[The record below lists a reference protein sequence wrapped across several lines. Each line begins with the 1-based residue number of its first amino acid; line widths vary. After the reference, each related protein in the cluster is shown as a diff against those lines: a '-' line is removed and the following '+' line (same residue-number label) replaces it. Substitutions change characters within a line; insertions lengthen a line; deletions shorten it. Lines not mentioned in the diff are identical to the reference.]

1 MKKYFN
7 ILSVFLIVLVCF
19 LTLTGCKSA
28 VKVKDDGGDMLIQTT
43 EERGIHLS
51 RRNAINDDGSF
62 TLQALVMP
70 ADATNKKLTWSLKCD
85 DENFWDAY
93 DLENYVKLTVSS
105 DTLSC
110 NVLKLGSCPVQLKI
124 VVTSQVDSSI
134 SATCTVDFYKL
145 TNSLNLDFEVYSR
158 YIDDPDLIEEYFHT
172 CDPNENNNFNL
183 DFISSTDFFDFD
195 AFISTISSTSNYGVG
210 TINCNTSYTV
220 KLKLHD
226 DVITDFEAFNFNEY
240 TTEFVD
246 ISDFLDP
253 TFSEVVTLRNLL
265 SDLCSI
271 ENADCLTCIKRTS
284 NLFTLEVIAKD
295 MYANEIINQYSS
307 LYTLSFNLNDV
318 IITSIDLDES
328 NIIL

>member
-1 MKKYFN
+1 MKKYLN
-7 ILSVFLIVLVCF
+7 ILTVFILVFVCF
-19 LTLTGCKSA
+19 FTLTGCKSG
-28 VKVKDDGGDMLIQTT
+28 VKLKDDGGDMMIQTT
-43 EERGIHLS
+43 EERGIHLT
-51 RRNAINDDGSF
+51 RRNAKNEDGSY
-62 TLQALVMP
+62 TITATVTP
-70 ADATNKKLTWSLKCD
+70 ADATNKKLIWSLECD

-145 TNSLNLDFEVYSR
+145 TNSLNLDLELYSR
-158 YIDDPDLIEEYFHT
+158 NIDDPDLIEEYFHT

-183 DFISSTDFFDFD
+183 DFISFSDLYDFE
-195 AFISTISSTSNYGVG
+195 AFIYSITSTSNYGQG

-226 DVITDFEAFNFNEY
+226 DL
-240 TTEFVD
+240 
-246 ISDFLDP
+246 ISDFDGFNFEEYSSDFCDISYFLDP
-253 TFSEVVTLRNLL
+253 SFSEVVSFRSLL
-265 SDLCSI
+265 SGLCSI
-271 ENADCLTCIKRTS
+271 ENDDCLSCIKRTS
-284 NLFTLEVIAKD
+284 NLFTLEVIAND

-318 IITSIDLDES
+318 SVTSVELDES